1 MSLACLRCF
10 AGKLS
15 MCSMMVFSGGQ
26 LIFDRNAGQL
36 MYDSVSVPSMS
47 KMMARIVIV
56 RLFEKYGLTVA
67 R

>member
-1 MSLACLRCF
+1 
-10 AGKLS
+10 
-15 MCSMMVFSGGQ
+15 MCSIMVFSGGQ
-26 LIFDRNAGQL
+26 LIFDRNVGQL